1 MRDDIRFFKR
11 SIVAW
16 TIRLVLL
23 PLLVAIAAGRWDIVK
38 ALAFGLCI
46 GLINFDLMTR
56 FNAAL
61 LRSGGRSRVAV
72 LGTFV
77 RLGVI
82 FAGGVGVW
90 YRQWNLIAAAAG
102 CFSLYPVLLAHGLL
116 LGRRGAA
123 APTEAER

>member
-1 MRDDIRFFKR
+1 MQDDIKFFKR

-23 PLLVAIAAGRWDIVK
+23 PLLVVVAAGRWEIAK
-38 ALAFGLCI
+38 GLAFGLCI
-46 GLINFDLMTR
+46 GLINFELMTR

-61 LRSGGRSRVAV
+61 LRSRGRSRAAV

-82 FAGGVGVW
+82 FAGGVAAW

-102 CFSLYPVLLAHGLL
+102 CFSFYPVLLAHGLL
-116 LGRRGAA
+116 LGRRGATA
-123 APTEAER
+123 STEAER